1 MSFSAKKLALSGVL
15 IALAIA
21 LKLPLLSVPNVEFFT
36 FVVFSSGY
44 LLGIVGGMV
53 VGIVSISIYTS
64 IITPYGLPPLPIALA
79 QILSMALIGFAGG
92 LVFKFKSVTSPQSLL
107 SFFLMGI
114 LGLVLTIIYD
124 LFTNLAVAF
133 VMGQFLPVMIASI
146 PFTLI
151 HVLSNVVIFVVFTP
165 LLLKISK
172 TSTLRGEVHGEGM
185 IAL

>member
-1 MSFSAKKLALSGVL
+1 MRFSARKLALSGVL
-15 IALAIA
+15 IALAIV

-79 QILSMALIGFAGG
+79 QILSMALVGFAGG
-92 LVFKFKSVTSPQSLL
+92 LAFKFRIVTSFR
-107 SFFLMGI
+107 SFLPFFVMGI
-114 LGLVLTIIYD
+114 SGLVLTIIYD

-133 VMGQFLPVMIASI
+133 VMGQFFPVMIAAI

-151 HVLSNVVIFVVFTP
+151 HVPSNVIIFIVFTP
-165 LLLKISK
+165 LLLKISRVP
-172 TSTLRGEVHGEGM
+172 SPHRGEG
-185 IAL
+185 